1 MERQVRQLQQ
11 QLTEQANNANV
22 LRDQLQKI
30 EATLADTEKNR
41 QELAAQLQKASG
53 NVALA
58 VNGDLVLA
66 ASALWERKQVEHLP
80 LQSDV

>member
-1 MERQVRQLQQ
+1 MDRQVRQLQQ
-11 QLTEQANNANV
+11 QLTEEANKANV

-41 QELAAQLQKASG
+41 QELAAQLKKASG
-53 NVALA
+53 NVAVA
-58 VNGDLVLA
+58 GYGDLVLA

-80 LQSDV
+80 FQSDV